1 MDKTS
6 FAAKAA
12 LKVRCTFVSAMSV
25 FAAIAALM
33 LVGSAWAAEE
43 TVNGYTWT
51 YRLTADG
58 KGAELYNG
66 EYAPSIS
73 PDPEGPVA
81 IPAKLGGKPV
91 VSIGDYAF
99 FECENMTAV
108 TIPATVTSLGKGAF
122 EDCIELEHI
131 ALPTKLATIGVDAF
145 RSSAIRSLV
154 IPDGVT
160 SIAETTFF
168 NAQFLECVQFGK
180 KVNVIGS
187 KAFMNCYELTRLVFK
202 GNAPQVGEETFKSV
216 SEDCEV
222 WAPKNSKGWINDC
235 CGFGFIAMV
244 WQDMPFNYGDCKVN
258 VPAEAYS
265 VKGGSG
271 TVTGGGEYVVGKKVA
286 FKAKADSGS
295 VFCGWMSQDLL
306 LGDTVHLSYS
316 TSYSDYVVSGESIKF
331 VGRFITVQEDIDH
344 FALKPLDVTTDFDG
358 TLDLDLT
365 PYVATWSE
373 PKLTFKNLPAG
384 LKYDAKTFKIAGKA
398 TKPGIYK
405 VTVSA
410 TNVSV
415 KKAITAEWTITV
427 PNFWDGE
434 VPVDGY
440 YGDFIPGVAYAD
452 MIAGAEDCTVTGLPA
467 GMKWTS
473 RDINDKTLGVI
484 SAYSYYGAPTKPGY
498 YTVYFTKTV
507 KDGGKSVKHTS
518 TATFCVAP
526 FPKLTIK
533 MEGASGKD
541 KVTGEGEY
549 AANKKVTL
557 KATPD
562 TSKDNPKVFMGWYDD
577 SDNLLSQSATYSYEM
592 PSVDTVLKAKF
603 ITQKEDSDNIFV
615 GVGPLDY
622 SDFDGNLEAVVFL
635 PCGVKVDWPIVVD
648 ALSQTT
654 VKVSGLPAGMKYTAK
669 EVIDPKTKDVIASAN
684 SIYGAPAAD
693 SKTKLE
699 MGMTRKVPSDVKIE
713 VTTSGKTKKTY
724 VIKTYVEAM
733 QPWAVGT
740 FNGGT
745 VAKDGDVYDLSS
757 MTVAST
763 GNISGK
769 INNEDGSSWQFS
781 AAAFEEYDPDE
792 EKYSALV
799 DIKQGPASGPSWV
812 TITRK
817 DGLLAEVKFTAFNPA
832 DMLYNSPWKSDP
844 LKTLAKKFT
853 TAAAKTL
860 EIKDVADREGNP
872 GTLTLQF
879 DASGA
884 VKAKGVFTVGGTPYT
899 ASCSSVVTPITD
911 IIDSTDEFDAYLYLL
926 LPYKAGK
933 FEGYGARLE
942 LHWDG
947 TAFSLK

>member
-1 MDKTS
+1 MRHSSSVARATT
-6 FAAKAA
+6 
-12 LKVRCTFVSAMSV
+12 KVRQVVGGAKKV
-25 FAAIAALM
+25 FIAITALA
-33 LVGSAWAAEE
+33 LAGVAWAE
-43 TVNGYTWT
+43 TEDANGYTWY

-131 ALPTKLATIGVDAF
+131 ALPTKLTTMGVDAF

-160 SIAETTFF
+160 SIAQTTFF

-180 KVNVIGS
+180 KLNAIGD
-187 KAFMNCYELTRLVFK
+187 KAFANCYELKRLVFK
-202 GNAPQVGEETFKSV
+202 GNAPEVGEEVFNNV
-216 SEDCEV
+216 PSEDCDV
-222 WAPKNSKGWINDC
+222 WAPNNAKGWIKNN
-235 CGFGFIAMV
+235 GGGFIAMI
-244 WQDMPFNYGDCKVN
+244 WQDMRFNYGDCKVDI
-258 VPAEAYS
+258 PAEAFS
-265 VKGGSG
+265 VKGGTG

-286 FKAKADSGS
+286 LKAKADAGS
-295 VFCGWMSQDLL
+295 VFCGWMSEDLL
-306 LGDTVHLSYS
+306 RSKTARLSDAL
-316 TSYSDYVVSGESIKF
+316 SYSDYVVSGESIKF
-331 VGRFITVQEDIDH
+331 VGRFITVDEDIAH
-344 FALKPLDVTTDFDG
+344 FALKPLDVTTANDG

-365 PYVATWSE
+365 PYVATWSA
-373 PKLTFKNLPAG
+373 PKLSFKNLPAG
-384 LKYDAKTFKIAGKA
+384 IKYDAKTFKLVGKA

-427 PNFWDGE
+427 PNFWDE
-434 VPVDGY
+434 EIPLDADVYEWCV
-440 YGDFIPGVAYAD
+440 PGVPTGWVMD
-452 MIAGAEDCTVTGLPA
+452 GVAGGCSVTGLPP
-467 GMKWTS
+467 GIKWTTK
-473 RDINDKTLGVI
+473 DIVDKIFGPLP
-484 SAYSYYGAPTKPGY
+484 AYTVYGAATKPGN

-507 KDGGKSVKHTS
+507 NKVKHTT
-518 TATFCVAP
+518 TATFIVPP
-526 FPKLTIK
+526 FPKLTI
-533 MEGASGKD
+533 ETVGASGKD

-549 AANKKVTL
+549 AAEKKVSL

-562 TSKDNPKVFMGWYDD
+562 TSKDNPKVFMGWYDE
-577 SDNLLSQSATYSYEM
+577 SDNLLSQSATYSYVM
-592 PSVDTVLKAKF
+592 PEKDTVLKAKF

-615 GVGPLDY
+615 SVGSLRN
-622 SDFDGNLEAVVFL
+622 SDFDGNLEAAVFL

-684 SIYGAPAAD
+684 SIYGAPTAE

-724 VIKTYVEAM
+724 VIRTYVEAM

-763 GNISGK
+763 GKISGK
-769 INNEDGSSWQFS
+769 MNNEDGSSWQFS
-781 AAAFEEYDPDE
+781 AAAFEEYDPVE
-792 EKYSALV
+792 ETYSALV

-812 TITRK
+812 TVTRK

-844 LKTLAKKFT
+844 WKTLAKKFT

-884 VKAKGVFTVGGTPYT
+884 VKVKGVFTVGGKPYT
-899 ASCSSVVTPITD
+899 ASCSSVVTPTAD
-911 IIDSTDEFDAYLYLL
+911 ISDPTDEFDAYLYVL
-926 LPYKAGK
+926 LPYKDGK